1 MLQMIHWSETNCM
14 SGISWMCLTVHIGIV
29 FQTRHLPDCSTGTAS
44 SKSTAKKRRLEEE
57 LTEKTGA
64 DAAAA
69 QPAERL
75 LPQQFQPLSRV
86 AADFMEQAWQAVVE
100 S

>member
-1 MLQMIHWSETNCM
+1 MPDSAYWDS
-14 SGISWMCLTVHIGIV
+14 
-29 FQTRHLPDCSTGTAS
+29 LPDSTLARLLYRDS
-44 SKSTAKKRRLEEE
+44 VQQKHSKKRRLEEE